1 MVISVGYILY
11 ILITILSV
19 WLARHVAGLRG
30 CRGVVSPDGRNVV
43 RRSGSRQEKIDQICV
58 MTLFILLVGASALRI
73 YTGND
78 YQTYISHFHDIY
90 RGNYVVTE
98 RGFNL
103 VVTAVYG
110 FFQKE
115 CYLVIFA
122 LFAFLTVGVFLKA
135 LYDQS
140 VDFPTSFFLFMMLG
154 TYFQTYNTVRYY
166 FALAI
171 VLYSMRYVL
180 KKQYIRFLIMILIAS
195 LFHKTAL
202 IVIPLYLL
210 AAVRWKWQHLLI
222 AGILAVS
229 GLFFQEQYMALF
241 IKLYPSYVNEEEY
254 LASGGFS
261 IINVFRCA
269 AVLLFSLYALKGDRE
284 WYADREMRFYFQ
296 LNLGAL
302 ALYLCFSFVPFLS
315 RIGYYLNISHLFFL
329 PVLLRTVPEK
339 GPLKMGGKMRNIS
352 KKKICR
358 YLVLSAGV
366 IYFLMFLYKSTA
378 VNVRILPYHSWLW
391 TDIAE

>member
-1 MVISVGYILY
+1 MGYILY
-11 ILITILSV
+11 SMITILSV
-19 WLARHVAGLRG
+19 WFARHVAG
-30 CRGVVSPDGRNVV
+30 
-43 RRSGSRQEKIDQICV
+43 RRLCPAVPGGSSRQEKIDRICMAAIFAV
-58 MTLFILLVGASALRI
+58 LAGASALRI

-103 VVTAVYG
+103 IVTAVYR

-140 VDFPTSFFLFMMLG
+140 VDFTMSFFLFMTLG
-154 TYFQTYNTVRYY
+154 VYFQTYNTVRYY
-166 FALAI
+166 FALSI
-171 VLYSMRYVL
+171 VLYAMRYIL
-180 KKQYIRFLIMILIAS
+180 RKQYIRFLIAILIAA

-210 AAVRWKWQHLLI
+210 AAVRWKWQHLIIL
-222 AGILAVS
+222 GILAVS
-229 GLFFQEQYMALF
+229 GLFFQEQYMELF
-241 IKLYPSYVNEEEY
+241 VKLYPSYAEEEEY

-261 IINVFRCA
+261 IVNVLRCV
-269 AVLLFSLYALKGDRE
+269 AVLVFSLYVLRGNKE
-284 WYADREMRFYFQ
+284 WYADRETRFYFQ

-329 PVLLRTVPEK
+329 PFLLKAVIENR
-339 GPLKMGGKMRNIS
+339 GGLGR
-352 KKKICR
+352 KKICTW
-358 YLVLSAGV
+358 LILLAGGV
-366 IYFLMFLYKSTA
+366 YFLMFLYKASA
-378 VNVRILPYHSWLW
+378 VNVRILPYQSWLW
-391 TDIAE
+391 IEILD

>member
-1 MVISVGYILY
+1 MKIGSYIFY
-11 ILITILSV
+11 SGITILSV
-19 WLARHVAGLRG
+19 WLACHVAGLR
-30 CRGVVSPDGRNVV
+30 VSPAVGKG
-43 RRSGSRQEKIDQICV
+43 SSRQGKIDRIC
-58 MTLFILLVGASALRI
+58 MAAIFFLLAGASALRI
-73 YTGND
+73 DTGND

-103 VVTAVYG
+103 VVTAVYR

-115 CYLVIFA
+115 CYLVVFA

-140 VDFPTSFFLFMMLG
+140 VDFKMSFFLFMVLG

-166 FALAI
+166 FALAV

-180 KKQYIRFLIMILIAS
+180 KKQYVSFLAAILLAS

-202 IVIPLYLL
+202 IVIPMYLL
-210 AAVRWKWQHLLI
+210 AAVRWKWQHLTA
-222 AGILAVS
+222 AGILAVT

-241 IKLYPSYVNEEEY
+241 VRLYPSYANEEEY

-261 IINVFRCA
+261 IINVLRCV
-269 AVLLFSLYALKGDRE
+269 AVLVFSLYVLKGEKKWYDDRE
-284 WYADREMRFYFQ
+284 VRFYFQ

-329 PVLLRTVPEK
+329 PVLLKAIPERERPVLMGK
-339 GPLKMGGKMRNIS
+339 GDGIG
-352 KKKICR
+352 KKKICKW
-358 YLVLSAGV
+358 LILLAGG
-366 IYFLMFLYKSTA
+366 IYFLMFLYKASA

-391 TDIAE
+391 TEISE

>member
-1 MVISVGYILY
+1 MGYILY
-11 ILITILSV
+11 IVITILSI
-19 WLARHVAGLRG
+19 WLACHVAGLRA
-30 CRGVVSPDGRNVV
+30 RRTAVSFNGRKAV
-43 RRSGSRQEKIDQICV
+43 RESGSRQEKIDQICMV
-58 MTLFILLVGASALRI
+58 AIFFLLAGASALRI
-73 YTGND
+73 NTGND
-78 YQTYISHFHDIY
+78 YQTYISHFHDIF

-103 VVTAVYG
+103 VVTAIYS

-122 LFAFLTVGVFLKA
+122 LFAFLTVGMFLKA

-140 VDFPTSFFLFMMLG
+140 VDFPMSFFLFMMLG

-180 KKQYIRFLIMILIAS
+180 RKQYIRFLVTILVAS

-210 AAVRWKWQHLLI
+210 AAVRWKWQHLMI
-222 AGILAVS
+222 AGILALS

-241 IKLYPSYVNEEEY
+241 VRLYPSYVNEEEY

-261 IINVFRCA
+261 IINVLRCA
-269 AVLLFSLYALKGDRE
+269 AVLAFSLYVLKGDKE

-329 PVLLRTVPEK
+329 PVLLKAIPENVQ
-339 GPLKMGGKMRNIS
+339 LSIMGKKRNIS
-352 KKKICR
+352 RKKLCR
-358 YLVLSAGV
+358 WLVLLAGV
-366 IYFLMFLYKSTA
+366 TYFLMFLYKAAA

-391 TDIAE
+391 TEIAE

>member
-1 MVISVGYILY
+1 MGYILY
-11 ILITILSV
+11 SVITIISV
-19 WLARHVAGLRG
+19 WLACHVAGLRARHAALSSNG
-30 CRGVVSPDGRNVV
+30 RQAVRGSGGR
-43 RRSGSRQEKIDQICV
+43 QKKIDQIC
-58 MTLFILLVGASALRI
+58 MTAMFFLLAGVSALRI
-73 YTGND
+73 DTGND

-103 VVTAVYG
+103 VVTAVYR

-115 CYLVIFA
+115 YYLVIFA
-122 LFAFLTVGVFLKA
+122 LFAFLTVGIFLKA

-140 VDFPTSFFLFMMLG
+140 VDFPLSFFLFMALG

-180 KKQYIRFLIMILIAS
+180 RKQYIRFLIAVLIAS

-210 AAVRWKWQHLLI
+210 AAVRWKWQYLII
-222 AGILAVS
+222 AGLLAVS

-241 IKLYPSYVNEEEY
+241 VRLYPSYMYEEEY

-261 IINVFRCA
+261 IINVLRCM
-269 AVLLFSLYALKGDRE
+269 AVLIFSLYALKGDKG
-284 WYADREMRFYFQ
+284 WYADREMRFYAQ

-302 ALYLCFSFVPFLS
+302 ALYLCFSFIPFLS

-329 PVLLRTVPEK
+329 PLLLKAIPEK
-339 GPLKMGGKMRNIS
+339 VSLPVTGKKSVIS

-358 YLVLSAGV
+358 CLILLAGV
-366 IYFLMFLYKSTA
+366 TYFLMFLYKATA

-391 TDIAE
+391 TKITG

>member
-1 MVISVGYILY
+1 MGYILY
-11 ILITILSV
+11 SAITILSV
-19 WLARHVAGLRG
+19 WIAFHVAGLR
-30 CRGVVSPDGRNVV
+30 RRSVVSLGGR
-43 RRSGSRQEKIDQICV
+43 RAIWGSIDRQGKLDQIC
-58 MTLFILLVGASALRI
+58 MTALFLLLAGASALRI

-103 VVTAVYG
+103 IVTAVYT

-122 LFAFLTVGVFLKA
+122 LFALLTVGVFLKA

-140 VDFPTSFFLFMMLG
+140 VDFPMSFFLFMMLG

-171 VLYSMRYVL
+171 VLYSMRYVIR
-180 KKQYIRFLIMILIAS
+180 KQYIRFLITILIAS

-202 IVIPLYLL
+202 IAIPLYLL
-210 AAVRWKWQHLLI
+210 AAIRWKWQHLMI
-222 AGILAVS
+222 AGLLAVS

-241 IKLYPSYVNEEEY
+241 IRLYPSYVNEEEY

-261 IINVFRCA
+261 IVNVFRCA
-269 AVLLFSLYALKGDRE
+269 AVLLFSLYALKWDKEWYVDRE
-284 WYADREMRFYFQ
+284 LRFYFQ

-329 PVLLRTVPEK
+329 PILLRGIPEK
-339 GPLKMGGKMRNIS
+339 AQLLIVGKMGNVS
-352 KKKICR
+352 KKRICR
-358 YLVLSAGV
+358 YLILLAGV
-366 IYFLMFLYKSTA
+366 IYFLMFLYKATA

-391 TDIAE
+391 TEIAE

>member
-1 MVISVGYILY
+1 MGMGYVLY
-11 ILITILSV
+11 CVITILSV
-19 WLARHVAGLRG
+19 WLACHVAGLRV
-30 CRGVVSPDGRNVV
+30 CPVVQGGS
-43 RRSGSRQEKIDQICV
+43 SRQEKIDQICL
-58 MTLFILLVGASALRI
+58 TAIFFLLAAASALRI
-73 YTGND
+73 DTGND

-103 VVTAVYG
+103 VVTAVYR

-115 CYLVIFA
+115 CYLVVFA

-135 LYDQS
+135 LYNQS
-140 VDFPTSFFLFMMLG
+140 ADFKMSFFLFMALG

-171 VLYSMRYVL
+171 VLYSMNYALRKRY
-180 KKQYIRFLIMILIAS
+180 ISFLAAILFAA

-202 IVIPLYLL
+202 IVIPIYLL
-210 AAVRWKWQHLLI
+210 AAVRWKWQHLTL
-222 AGILAVS
+222 AGILAVT

-241 IKLYPSYVNEEEY
+241 VRLYPSYANEEEY

-261 IINVFRCA
+261 IINVLRCV
-269 AVLLFSLYALKGDRE
+269 AVLAFSLYVLKGKKG
-284 WYADREMRFYFQ
+284 WYADREIRFYFQ

-329 PVLLRTVPEK
+329 PVLLKAIPEEER
-339 GPLKMGGKMRNIS
+339 LTLMGKEYGIS
-352 KKKICR
+352 KKKICKW
-358 YLVLSAGV
+358 LIFIAGG
-366 IYFLMFLYKSTA
+366 IYFLMFLYKASA

-391 TDIAE
+391 TEIPA

>member
-1 MVISVGYILY
+1 MGYILY
-11 ILITILSV
+11 SAITIVSV
-19 WLARHVAGLRG
+19 WLACHVAGLRT
-30 CRGVVSPDGRNVV
+30 RRSAVSPDGRRAVYGT
-43 RRSGSRQEKIDQICV
+43 GSRQGKIDQIC
-58 MTLFILLVGASALRI
+58 MTAIFFLLAGASALRI

-103 VVTAVYG
+103 VVTGVYR

-115 CYLVIFA
+115 CYLVVFA

-140 VDFPTSFFLFMMLG
+140 VDFKMSFFLFMALG

-180 KKQYIRFLIMILIAS
+180 RKQYIRFLAAILIAS

-202 IVIPLYLL
+202 IVIPMYLL
-210 AAVRWKWQHLLI
+210 AAVHWKWQHLII

-229 GLFFQEQYMALF
+229 GLFFQEQYMELF
-241 IKLYPSYVNEEEY
+241 VRLYPSYANEEEY

-261 IINVFRCA
+261 IINVLRCA
-269 AVLLFSLYALKGDRE
+269 AVLVFSLYALKGDKE

-315 RIGYYLNISHLFFL
+315 RIGYYLNVSHLFFL
-329 PVLLRTVPEK
+329 PVLLKAIPEK
-339 GPLKMGGKMRNIS
+339 IRLPMIGKGKSIG

-358 YLVLSAGV
+358 RLILLAGV
-366 IYFLMFLYKSTA
+366 IYFLMFLYKASA

-391 TDIAE
+391 TDILSF

>member
-1 MVISVGYILY
+1 MGYILY

-19 WLARHVAGLRG
+19 WLARHVAGLRD
-30 CRGVVSPDGRNVV
+30 CRAVVSSDGRNVV
-43 RRSGSRQEKIDQICV
+43 RGRGSRQDKIDQICV
-58 MTLFILLVGASALRI
+58 MAIFVLLVGASALRI

-115 CYLVIFA
+115 YYLVIFA

-140 VDFPTSFFLFMMLG
+140 VDFPMSFFLFMMLG

-180 KKQYIRFLIMILIAS
+180 RKQYFRFLITILIAS

-210 AAVRWKWQHLLI
+210 AAIRWKWQHLLI

-241 IKLYPSYVNEEEY
+241 IRLYPSYVNEEEY

-261 IINVFRCA
+261 IVNVFRCA
-269 AVLLFSLYALKGDRE
+269 AVLLFSLYALKGDKE
-284 WYADREMRFYFQ
+284 WYADRETRFYFQ

-329 PVLLRTVPEK
+329 PALLRVVPEK
-339 GPLKMGGKMRNIS
+339 VRLSMVGKMGNIS

-358 YLVLSAGV
+358 YLVLFAGV
-366 IYFLMFLYKSTA
+366 IYFLMFLYKATA

-391 TDIAE
+391 TEIAE

>member
-1 MVISVGYILY
+1 MGYLFYSMIA
-11 ILITILSV
+11 ILSV
-19 WLARHVAGLRG
+19 WLARRVAGPRVCPAVRGGGLRQG
-30 CRGVVSPDGRNVV
+30 
-43 RRSGSRQEKIDQICV
+43 KIDRIC
-58 MTLFILLVGASALRI
+58 MSAIFLLLAGASALRI

-103 VVTAVYG
+103 VVTAVYR
-110 FFQKE
+110 FFRE
-115 CYLVIFA
+115 EYYLVIFGI
-122 LFAFLTVGVFLKA
+122 FAFLTVGVFLKA

-140 VDFPTSFFLFMMLG
+140 VEFPMSFFLFMALG
-154 TYFQTYNTVRYY
+154 AYFQTYNTVRYY

-171 VLYSMRYVL
+171 VLYSMRYIL
-180 KKQYIRFLIMILIAS
+180 RKQYIRFLAVILIAS

-222 AGILAVS
+222 AGILAIS

-241 IKLYPSYVNEEEY
+241 VRLYPSYTAEEEY

-261 IINVFRCA
+261 IVNVFRCA
-269 AVLLFSLYALKGDRE
+269 AVLLFSLYILKGKKGWYDDRE
-284 WYADREMRFYFQ
+284 TRFYFQ
-296 LNLGAL
+296 LNLGAM

-329 PVLLRTVPEK
+329 PVLLKSIPEGAKFSLTKK
-339 GPLKMGGKMRNIS
+339 GKELD
-352 KKKICR
+352 KKKLCTGLI
-358 YLVLSAGV
+358 VFAGM
-366 IYFLMFLYKSTA
+366 IYFLMFLYKAAA

-391 TDIAE
+391 TEIVQ

>member
-1 MVISVGYILY
+1 MGYILY
-11 ILITILSV
+11 SMITILSI
-19 WLARHVAGLRG
+19 WLAFHVAGLR
-30 CRGVVSPDGRNVV
+30 RRAVVSLGR
-43 RRSGSRQEKIDQICV
+43 RRAVWGSIDRQGKLDQIC
-58 MTLFILLVGASALRI
+58 MAALFLLLVGASALRI

-103 VVTAVYG
+103 VVTAVYR

-115 CYLVIFA
+115 CYLVIFGI
-122 LFAFLTVGVFLKA
+122 FAFLTVGVFLKA

-140 VDFPTSFFLFMMLG
+140 VDFSMSFFLFMMLG
-154 TYFQTYNTVRYY
+154 AYFQTYNTVRYY

-171 VLYSMRYVL
+171 VLYSMRYIL
-180 KKQYIRFLIMILIAS
+180 RKQYIRFLITILIAS

-210 AAVRWKWQHLLI
+210 AVIRWKWQHLMI
-222 AGILAVS
+222 AGLLAIS
-229 GLFFQEQYMALF
+229 GLFFQEQYMTLF
-241 IKLYPSYVNEEEY
+241 VRLYPSYVNEEEY

-261 IINVFRCA
+261 IINVLRCA
-269 AVLLFSLYALKGDRE
+269 VVLAFSLYALKGNKE
-284 WYADREMRFYFQ
+284 WYADRELRFYFQ

-329 PVLLRTVPEK
+329 PALLKAMPEK
-339 GPLKMGGKMRNIS
+339 VRPQVKGSRKNIGKRE
-352 KKKICR
+352 ICR
-358 YLVLSAGV
+358 CLILLAGV
-366 IYFLMFLYKSTA
+366 IYFLMFLYKASA

-391 TDIAE
+391 TEILE

>member
-1 MVISVGYILY
+1 MGYILY
-11 ILITILSV
+11 SMITILSV
-19 WLARHVAGLRG
+19 WLAFHVAGLR
-30 CRGVVSPDGRNVV
+30 RRTVVSFGGRRAV
-43 RRSGSRQEKIDQICV
+43 RGSIDRQGKLDQIC
-58 MTLFILLVGASALRI
+58 MTALFLLLAGASALRI

-103 VVTAVYG
+103 IVTVVYR

-115 CYLVIFA
+115 CYLVIFG

-140 VDFPTSFFLFMMLG
+140 VDFPMSFFLFMMLG
-154 TYFQTYNTVRYY
+154 VYFQTYNTVRYY

-171 VLYSMRYVL
+171 VLYSMRYIL
-180 KKQYIRFLIMILIAS
+180 RKQYIGFLVTILIAS

-210 AAVRWKWQHLLI
+210 AAIRWKWQHLMI
-222 AGILAVS
+222 AGVLAVS
-229 GLFFQEQYMALF
+229 GLFFQEQYMTLF
-241 IKLYPSYVNEEEY
+241 VRLYPSYVNEEEY

-261 IINVFRCA
+261 IINVLRCA
-269 AVLLFSLYALKGDRE
+269 VVLAFSLYALKENKE
-284 WYADREMRFYFQ
+284 WYADRELRFYFQ

-329 PVLLRTVPEK
+329 PALLKALPEK
-339 GPLKMGGKMRNIS
+339 VQKQVMGNRKNIGKRE
-352 KKKICR
+352 ICR
-358 YLVLSAGV
+358 SLILLAGV
-366 IYFLMFLYKSTA
+366 IYFLMFLYKASA

-391 TDIAE
+391 TEILE

>member
-1 MVISVGYILY
+1 MGYILY
-11 ILITILSV
+11 SMITILSV
-19 WLARHVAGLRG
+19 WLAFHVAGLR
-30 CRGVVSPDGRNVV
+30 RRTVVSFGGRRAV
-43 RRSGSRQEKIDQICV
+43 RGSIDRQGKLDQIC
-58 MTLFILLVGASALRI
+58 MTALFLLLAGASALRI

-103 VVTAVYG
+103 IVTVVYR

-115 CYLVIFA
+115 CYLVIFG

-140 VDFPTSFFLFMMLG
+140 VDFPMSFFLFMMLG
-154 TYFQTYNTVRYY
+154 AYFQTYNTVRYY

-171 VLYSMRYVL
+171 VLYSMRYIL
-180 KKQYIRFLIMILIAS
+180 RKQYIGFLVTILIAS

-210 AAVRWKWQHLLI
+210 AAIRWKWQHLMI
-222 AGILAVS
+222 AGVLAVS
-229 GLFFQEQYMALF
+229 GLFFQEQYMTLF
-241 IKLYPSYVNEEEY
+241 VRLYPSYVNEEEY

-261 IINVFRCA
+261 IINVLRCVV
-269 AVLLFSLYALKGDRE
+269 VLAFSLYALKENKE
-284 WYADREMRFYFQ
+284 WYADRELRFYFQ

-329 PVLLRTVPEK
+329 PALLKALPEK
-339 GPLKMGGKMRNIS
+339 VQKQVMGNRKNIGKRE
-352 KKKICR
+352 ICR
-358 YLVLSAGV
+358 SLILLAGV
-366 IYFLMFLYKSTA
+366 IYFLMFLYKASA

-391 TDIAE
+391 TEILE

>member
-1 MVISVGYILY
+1 MSYILY
-11 ILITILSV
+11 SMITILSV
-19 WLARHVAGLRG
+19 WLAFHVAGLR
-30 CRGVVSPDGRNVV
+30 RRTVVSCGGWRAV
-43 RRSGSRQEKIDQICV
+43 RGSIDRQGKLDQIC
-58 MTLFILLVGASALRI
+58 MTALFLLLAGASALRI

-103 VVTAVYG
+103 IVTAVYR

-115 CYLVIFA
+115 CYLVIFG

-140 VDFPTSFFLFMMLG
+140 VDFSMSFFLFMMLG
-154 TYFQTYNTVRYY
+154 AYFQTYNTVRYY
-166 FALAI
+166 FALSI
-171 VLYSMRYVL
+171 VLYSMRYIL
-180 KKQYIRFLIMILIAS
+180 RKQYIGFLVTILIAS

-210 AAVRWKWQHLLI
+210 AAIRWKWQHLMI
-222 AGILAVS
+222 AGVLAVS
-229 GLFFQEQYMALF
+229 GLFFQEQYMTLF
-241 IKLYPSYVNEEEY
+241 VRLYPSYVNEEEY

-261 IINVFRCA
+261 IINVLRCA
-269 AVLLFSLYALKGDRE
+269 VVLVFSLYVLKKNKE
-284 WYADREMRFYFQ
+284 WYADRELRFYFQ

-329 PVLLRTVPEK
+329 PALLKAMPEK
-339 GPLKMGGKMRNIS
+339 VQPQVMGSRKNIGKRE
-352 KKKICR
+352 ICR
-358 YLVLSAGV
+358 CLILLAGV
-366 IYFLMFLYKSTA
+366 IYFLMFLYKASA

-391 TDIAE
+391 TEILE

>member
-1 MVISVGYILY
+1 MGYILY
-11 ILITILSV
+11 SLITILSI
-19 WLARHVAGLRG
+19 WIALHVAGLR
-30 CRGVVSPDGRNVV
+30 RRTVVSFDGRRAV
-43 RRSGSRQEKIDQICV
+43 RGSINRQGKLDQIC
-58 MTLFILLVGASALRI
+58 MTALFLMLAGASALRI

-103 VVTAVYG
+103 IVTAVYT

-140 VDFPTSFFLFMMLG
+140 VDFPMSFFLFMMLG

-180 KKQYIRFLIMILIAS
+180 RKQYISFLITILIAS

-210 AAVRWKWQHLLI
+210 AVIRWKWQHLLI

-241 IKLYPSYVNEEEY
+241 IRLYPSYVNEEEY

-261 IINVFRCA
+261 IVNVLRCI
-269 AVLLFSLYALKGDRE
+269 AVLLFSLYALKGNKE

-329 PVLLRTVPEK
+329 PVLLRVIPEK
-339 GPLKMGGKMRNIS
+339 VQLPLVEKIGSIS

-358 YLVLSAGV
+358 YLVFLAGV
-366 IYFLMFLYKSTA
+366 IYFLMFLYKATA

-391 TDIAE
+391 TEIAE

>member
-1 MVISVGYILY
+1 MGYLFYSMIA
-11 ILITILSV
+11 ILSV
-19 WLARHVAGLRG
+19 WLARRVAGPRVCPAVRGGGLRQG
-30 CRGVVSPDGRNVV
+30 
-43 RRSGSRQEKIDQICV
+43 KIDRIC
-58 MTLFILLVGASALRI
+58 MSAIFLLLAGASALRI

-103 VVTAVYG
+103 VVTAVYR
-110 FFQKE
+110 FFRE
-115 CYLVIFA
+115 EYYLVIFGI
-122 LFAFLTVGVFLKA
+122 FAFLTVGLFLKT

-140 VDFPTSFFLFMMLG
+140 VDFPMSFFLFMALG
-154 TYFQTYNTVRYY
+154 VYFQTYNTVRYY

-171 VLYSMRYVL
+171 VLYSMRYIL
-180 KKQYIRFLIMILIAS
+180 RKQYIRFLAVILIAS

-229 GLFFQEQYMALF
+229 GLFFQERYMALF
-241 IKLYPSYVNEEEY
+241 VRLYPSYAEEEEY

-261 IINVFRCA
+261 IVNVLRCA
-269 AVLLFSLYALKGDRE
+269 AVLLFSLYILKGKKGWYDDRE
-284 WYADREMRFYFQ
+284 TRFYFQ
-296 LNLGAL
+296 LNLGAM

-329 PVLLRTVPEK
+329 PILLKSIPEGEK
-339 GPLKMGGKMRNIS
+339 FSLMGKKEGIN
-352 KKKICR
+352 KKKLCTCLIF
-358 YLVLSAGV
+358 LAGAA
-366 IYFLMFLYKSTA
+366 YFLMFLYKATA

-391 TDIAE
+391 TEIAQ

>member
-1 MVISVGYILY
+1 MGYILY
-11 ILITILSV
+11 SVITILSV
-19 WLARHVAGLRG
+19 WLACHVAGLRARRTDVSFNG
-30 CRGVVSPDGRNVV
+30 RLAVRGSGV
-43 RRSGSRQEKIDQICV
+43 RQGKIDQIC
-58 MTLFILLVGASALRI
+58 MTAIFLLLAGASALRI
-73 YTGND
+73 DTGND

-122 LFAFLTVGVFLKA
+122 IFAFLTVGMFLKA
-135 LYDQS
+135 MYDQS
-140 VDFPTSFFLFMMLG
+140 VDFPMSFFLFMTLG
-154 TYFQTYNTVRYY
+154 AYFQTYNTVRYY
-166 FALAI
+166 FALSI
-171 VLYSMRYVL
+171 VLYSMRYIL
-180 KKQYIRFLIMILIAS
+180 RKQYIGFVVTILTAS

-210 AAVRWKWQHLLI
+210 AAVRWKWQHLVT

-241 IKLYPSYVNEEEY
+241 IRLYPSYVNEEEY

-261 IINVFRCA
+261 IINVLRCA
-269 AVLLFSLYALKGDRE
+269 AVLLFSLYLLKGDKE

-329 PVLLRTVPEK
+329 PFLLKAIPEK
-339 GPLKMGGKMRNIS
+339 ARLPMMGKMGGIS

-358 YLVLSAGV
+358 WLVLLAGAV
-366 IYFLMFLYKSTA
+366 YFLMFLYKASA

-391 TDIAE
+391 TEIIE

>member
-1 MVISVGYILY
+1 MGYILY
-11 ILITILSV
+11 SMITILSV
-19 WLARHVAGLRG
+19 WLAFHVAGQR
-30 CRGVVSPDGRNVV
+30 RRTVVSFDGRRAV
-43 RRSGSRQEKIDQICV
+43 RGSIDRQGKLDQIC
-58 MTLFILLVGASALRI
+58 MTALFLLLAGASALRI

-103 VVTAVYG
+103 VVTAVYR

-115 CYLVIFA
+115 CYLVIFGI
-122 LFAFLTVGVFLKA
+122 FAFLTVGVFLKA

-140 VDFPTSFFLFMMLG
+140 VDFSMSFFLFMMLG
-154 TYFQTYNTVRYY
+154 AYFQTYNTVRYY

-171 VLYSMRYVL
+171 VLYSMRYIL
-180 KKQYIRFLIMILIAS
+180 RKQYIRFLITILIAS

-210 AAVRWKWQHLLI
+210 AVIRWKWQHLMI
-222 AGILAVS
+222 AGLLAIS
-229 GLFFQEQYMALF
+229 GLFFQEQYMTLF
-241 IKLYPSYVNEEEY
+241 VRLYPSYVNEEEY

-261 IINVFRCA
+261 IINVLRCA
-269 AVLLFSLYALKGDRE
+269 VVLAFSLYALKGNKE
-284 WYADREMRFYFQ
+284 WYADRELRFYFQ

-329 PVLLRTVPEK
+329 PALLKAMPEK
-339 GPLKMGGKMRNIS
+339 VRPQVKGSRKNIGKRE
-352 KKKICR
+352 ICR
-358 YLVLSAGV
+358 CLILLAGV
-366 IYFLMFLYKSTA
+366 IYFLMFLYKASA

-391 TDIAE
+391 TEILE

>member
-1 MVISVGYILY
+1 MGYILY
-11 ILITILSV
+11 SMITILSV
-19 WLARHVAGLRG
+19 WLAFHVAGLR
-30 CRGVVSPDGRNVV
+30 RRTVVSFGGRRAV
-43 RRSGSRQEKIDQICV
+43 RGSIVRQEKLDQIC
-58 MTLFILLVGASALRI
+58 MTALFLLLAGASALRI

-103 VVTAVYG
+103 IVTAVYT
-110 FFQKE
+110 FFQE
-115 CYLVIFA
+115 ERYLVIFA

-140 VDFPTSFFLFMMLG
+140 VDFSMSFFLFMMLG

-180 KKQYIRFLIMILIAS
+180 RKQYISFLITILIAS

-210 AAVRWKWQHLLI
+210 AAVRWKWQQLML

-229 GLFFQEQYMALF
+229 GLFFQKQYMALF
-241 IKLYPSYVNEEEY
+241 LKLYPSYVNEEEY

-261 IINVFRCA
+261 IVNVFRCA
-269 AVLLFSLYALKGDRE
+269 AVLFFSLYALKGDKE
-284 WYADREMRFYFQ
+284 WYVDREIRFYFQ

-329 PVLLRTVPEK
+329 PVLLSAISEK
-339 GPLKMGGKMRNIS
+339 ARLPMAGKMGNIS
-352 KKKICR
+352 KKKLCR
-358 YLVLSAGV
+358 CLLLLAGV
-366 IYFLMFLYKSTA
+366 IYFLMFLYKATA

-391 TDIAE
+391 TEILE

>member
-1 MVISVGYILY
+1 MGYILY
-11 ILITILSV
+11 SMITILSV
-19 WLARHVAGLRG
+19 WLAFHVAGLR
-30 CRGVVSPDGRNVV
+30 RRTVVSFGGRRAV
-43 RRSGSRQEKIDQICV
+43 RGSIDRQGKLDQIC
-58 MTLFILLVGASALRI
+58 MTALFLLLAGASALRI

-103 VVTAVYG
+103 IVTAVYR

-115 CYLVIFA
+115 CYLVIFG

-140 VDFPTSFFLFMMLG
+140 VDFSMSFFLFMMLG
-154 TYFQTYNTVRYY
+154 AYFQTYNTVRYY

-171 VLYSMRYVL
+171 VLYSMRYIL
-180 KKQYIRFLIMILIAS
+180 KKQYIGFLVTILIAS

-210 AAVRWKWQHLLI
+210 AAIRWKWQHLLI
-222 AGILAVS
+222 AGLLAVS
-229 GLFFQEQYMALF
+229 GLFFQEQYMTLF
-241 IKLYPSYVNEEEY
+241 VRLYPSYVNEEEY

-261 IINVFRCA
+261 IINVLRCIV
-269 AVLLFSLYALKGDRE
+269 VLVFSLYALKGNKE
-284 WYADREMRFYFQ
+284 WYADRELRFYFQ

-329 PVLLRTVPEK
+329 PALLKAMPEK
-339 GPLKMGGKMRNIS
+339 VQPQVMGSRKNIGKRE
-352 KKKICR
+352 ICR
-358 YLVLSAGV
+358 CLILLAGV
-366 IYFLMFLYKSTA
+366 IYFLMFLYKASA

-391 TDIAE
+391 TEILE

>member
-1 MVISVGYILY
+1 MGYIFY
-11 ILITILSV
+11 STITIISV
-19 WLARHVAGLRG
+19 WLACHVAGLRV
-30 CRGVVSPDGRNVV
+30 RRAAISSDGRQAV
-43 RRSGSRQEKIDQICV
+43 RGSGDRQKKIDQIC
-58 MTLFILLVGASALRI
+58 MTAIFFLLAGASALRI
-73 YTGND
+73 DTGND

-103 VVTAVYG
+103 VVTAVYR
-110 FFQKE
+110 FFQQE
-115 CYLVIFA
+115 YYLVIFA
-122 LFAFLTVGVFLKA
+122 LFAFLTVGIFLKA

-140 VDFPTSFFLFMMLG
+140 VDFQMSFFLFMVLG

-180 KKQYIRFLIMILIAS
+180 RKQYIRFLTAVLIAS

-210 AAVRWKWQHLLI
+210 AAVRWKWQHLMI
-222 AGILAVS
+222 AGLLAVS

-241 IKLYPSYVNEEEY
+241 VRLYPSYMYEEEY

-261 IINVFRCA
+261 IVNVIRCA
-269 AVLLFSLYALKGDRE
+269 AVLIFSLYALKQDKG
-284 WYADREMRFYFQ
+284 WYADREKRFYAQ

-302 ALYLCFSFVPFLS
+302 ALYLCFSFIPFLS

-329 PVLLRTVPEK
+329 PILLKAIPEEVPL
-339 GPLKMGGKMRNIS
+339 PAIGKKREIS

-358 YLVLSAGV
+358 WLVLLAGAT
-366 IYFLMFLYKSTA
+366 YFLMFLYKATEI
-378 VNVRILPYHSWLW
+378 NVRILPYHSWLW
-391 TDIAE
+391 TEVKG